1 MDTVMEINGE
11 QKLVDNEKIFS
22 PSEVRKLL
30 NTDNQEIQRLCKEV
44 SVFPKKDNS
53 TGRIFF
59 FKNDV
64 EVLKK
69 IKDLYDKT
77 QKVLDQKRNGE
88 STALAL
94 AGSSI
99 KPISDDSGLNAIVNT
114 VVDARDDIVKRLTS
128 IIDEKLEGI
137 DDVVVELIKCKVEN
151 EKLRMKIDQV
161 TKDNYNL
168 MGDLNKFKPVGLG
181 LYKKTKSDF

>member
-1 MDTVMEINGE
+1 MEIIGD
-11 QKLVDNEKIFS
+11 QKLADNEKTFS
-22 PSEVRKLL
+22 PAEVRKLL
-30 NTDNQEIQRLCKEV
+30 STDNQEIQRLCKEV

-59 FKNDV
+59 FKSDV

-77 QKVLDQKRNGE
+77 QKVLEQKKNNE
-88 STALAL
+88 TTALTTL
-94 AGSSI
+94 TSSSI
-99 KPISDDSGLNAIVNT
+99 KPVKENSEMNAIVNT
-114 VVDARDDIVKRLTS
+114 VIDARDDVVKRLTS

-151 EKLRMKIDQV
+151 EKLRIKLDQI
-161 TKDNYNL
+161 TKENYSL
-168 MGDLNKFKPVGLG
+168 MGDISKFKSVGLG
-181 LYKKTKSDF
+181 LYKKIKNDF